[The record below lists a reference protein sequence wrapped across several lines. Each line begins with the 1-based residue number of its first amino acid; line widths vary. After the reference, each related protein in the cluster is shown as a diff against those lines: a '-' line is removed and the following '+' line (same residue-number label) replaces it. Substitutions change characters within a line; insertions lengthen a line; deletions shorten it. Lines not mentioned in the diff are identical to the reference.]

1 MRARE
6 VGEFMTGQENK
17 KIYARRPPPD
27 PDKPLGLPFLCEEV
41 ERTQSSE
48 LHKPRSHSSV
58 TQLCTQLI
66 HNLCTTLG

>member
-17 KIYARRPPPD
+17 KIYPPT